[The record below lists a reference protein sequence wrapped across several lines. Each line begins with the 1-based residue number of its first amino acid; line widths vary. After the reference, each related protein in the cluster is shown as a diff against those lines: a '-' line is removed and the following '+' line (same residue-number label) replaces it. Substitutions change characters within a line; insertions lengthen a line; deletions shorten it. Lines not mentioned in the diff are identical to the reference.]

1 MDFEKALS
9 LVPGRHRLNLHAL
22 YAETGGK
29 AVERNELLP
38 EHFSGWIDWAR
49 AAGLGLDFN
58 PSFFAHPKASD
69 GFTLAHADPDLRRIW
84 IEHGQACRRIGASFG
99 KALGTPC
106 LTNVWIPDGF
116 KDLPADRL
124 APRERLVEALDEVF

>member
-49 AAGLGLDFN
+49 AA
-58 PSFFAHPKASD
+58 AS
-69 GFTLAHADPDLRRIW
+69 
-84 IEHGQACRRIGASFG
+84 
-99 KALGTPC
+99 
-106 LTNVWIPDGF
+106 V
-116 KDLPADRL
+116 
-124 APRERLVEALDEVF
+124 